1 MDTKQASNDIKIDCR
16 GVLATVSM
24 YKQIY
29 VKDSI
34 AVLDMHGDAGAAI
47 SSPSLPYLWSLKHC
61 LGRADR
67 SMYTKQPSNDIT
79 IDCRGVLP
87 TVSMYKQIY
96 VMDSIAVLA
105 VHEDTI
111 KNTNCHA
118 FFNNSDIR
126 VS

>member
-1 MDTKQASNDIKIDCR
+1 MD
-16 GVLATVSM
+16 
-24 YKQIY
+24 
-29 VKDSI
+29 
-34 AVLDMHGDAGAAI
+34 
-47 SSPSLPYLWSLKHC
+47 
-61 LGRADR
+61 
-67 SMYTKQPSNDIT
+67 TKQPSNDIT